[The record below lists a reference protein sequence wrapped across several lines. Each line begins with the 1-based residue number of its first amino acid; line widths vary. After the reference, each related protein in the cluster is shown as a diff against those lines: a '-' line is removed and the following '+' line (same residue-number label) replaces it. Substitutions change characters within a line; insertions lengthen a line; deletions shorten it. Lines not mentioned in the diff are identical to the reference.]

1 MNPIKE
7 TNPALAPDYRR
18 KLIKLSQYP
27 ELVGLAYDF
36 LRKNDYT
43 GTNLVCYDGFEA
55 FGEHCFDT
63 YISPMLPD
71 SHGLPVECIDFAIL
85 GEHYTNGEE
94 TLVLRTDD
102 GKVLVFETAD
112 CTPFDKE

>member
-1 MNPIKE
+1 MNPYKKQ
-7 TNPALAPDYRR
+7 NPALAPNF
-18 KLIKLSQYP
+18 KQTLLKLSKHP
-27 ELVGLAYDF
+27 DLVDVAYEF
-36 LRKNDYT
+36 LRNNDYT
-43 GTNLVCYDGFEA
+43 GTNLVCYDGFEK

-71 SHGLPVECIDFAIL
+71 SHGLPVDCINFAKL

-94 TLVLRTDD
+94 TLVLRSEK

-112 CTPFDKE
+112 CTPFDE